1 MIEKQNTKQEG
12 IMLFEFT
19 EVLEQ
24 RAKMKVVGV
33 GGAGGSALNRMIR
46 SGLEGVDFIAIN
58 TDAQAL
64 DHSEAK
70 TKIQIG
76 QSLTKGL
83 GAGANVEVGRKA
95 IEEDRDSVVKAL
107 ADTDMVFVTAG
118 MGGGTGTGATPVV
131 AEIAKDLGALT
142 VAIVTKPFV
151 FEAPKRTRRAEAGI
165 EELRNNVDTII
176 VIPNQRLLSIVD
188 RDTSVLNAFQ
198 VADTLLYQSTKG
210 VSDLITYH
218 GIINLDFADVR
229 TVMADMG
236 DAVLGSGTA
245 EGEER
250 AVIAAQQA
258 INSPLLEDT
267 DISGALGVL
276 INITGGENL
285 SLYDVEEASSIIYQ
299 EAGDDANI
307 IFGAVIDPKL
317 KDAIRVT
324 VIATGFHKNP
334 SSVKPAEEKDFGFYK
349 DDLEELEKPAVQR
362 KNGGKRPVLSPVS
375 NVEEPVIPIDDIE
388 VPAFLRKQTN
398 IASL

>member
-1 MIEKQNTKQEG
+1 
-12 IMLFEFT
+12 MLFEFT

-33 GGAGGSALNRMIR
+33 GGGGGSALNRMIR

-76 QSLTKGL
+76 QGLTKGL
-83 GAGANVEVGRKA
+83 GAGANVEIGRKA
-95 IEEDRDSVVKAL
+95 IEEDRDTVAKAL

-118 MGGGTGTGATPVV
+118 MGGGTGTGAAPIV

-142 VAIVTKPFV
+142 VGIVTKPFV
-151 FEAPKRTRRAEAGI
+151 FEAPKRTRRADAGI
-165 EELRNNVDTII
+165 EELRTNVDTII

-210 VSDLITYH
+210 ISDLITYH

-236 DAVLGSGTA
+236 DAVLGTGTA

-299 EAGDDANI
+299 EAGEDANI

-317 KDAIRVT
+317 QDEIRVT

-334 SSVKPAEEKDFGFYK
+334 SSAKQVEEKDFGFYK

-362 KNGGKRPVLSPVS
+362 MNGDKRPLLSPVS
-375 NVEEPVIPIDDIE
+375 TTEETVLPVDDIE

-398 IASL
+398 IASM

>member
-1 MIEKQNTKQEG
+1 
-12 IMLFEFT
+12 MLFEFT

-33 GGAGGSALNRMIR
+33 GGGGGSALNRMIR

-76 QSLTKGL
+76 QGLTKGL
-83 GAGANVEVGRKA
+83 GAGANVEIGRKA
-95 IEEDRDSVVKAL
+95 IEEDRDTVAKAL

-118 MGGGTGTGATPVV
+118 MGGGTGTGAAPIV

-142 VAIVTKPFV
+142 VGIVTKPFV
-151 FEAPKRTRRAEAGI
+151 FEAPKRTRRADAGI
-165 EELRNNVDTII
+165 EELRTNVDTII

-210 VSDLITYH
+210 ISDLITYH

-236 DAVLGSGTA
+236 DAVLGTGTA

-299 EAGDDANI
+299 EAGEDANI

-317 KDAIRVT
+317 QDEIRVT

-334 SSVKPAEEKDFGFYK
+334 SSAKQVEEKDFGFYK

-362 KNGGKRPVLSPVS
+362 MNGDKRPLLSPVS
-375 NVEEPVIPIDDIE
+375 TTEETALPVDDIE

-398 IASL
+398 IASM

>member
-1 MIEKQNTKQEG
+1 
-12 IMLFEFT
+12 MLFEFT

-33 GGAGGSALNRMIR
+33 GGAGGNALNRMIR
-46 SGLEGVDFIAIN
+46 SGLEGVDFVAIN
-58 TDAQAL
+58 TDSQAL
-64 DHSEAK
+64 EHNDAK

-76 QSLTKGL
+76 QGITKGL
-83 GAGANVEVGRKA
+83 GAGANVEIGKKA
-95 IEEDRDSVVKAL
+95 IEEDRDAVAKVL

-118 MGGGTGTGATPVV
+118 MGGGTGTGAAPIV

-142 VAIVTKPFV
+142 VGIVTKPFI
-151 FEAPKRTRRAEAGI
+151 FEAPKRTLRAEAGI
-165 EELRNNVDTII
+165 EEFRSHVDTII
-176 VIPNQRLLSIVD
+176 VIPNQRLLSIID

-198 VADTLLYQSTKG
+198 IADTLLYQSTKG
-210 VSDLITYH
+210 ISDLITFH

-236 DAVLGSGTA
+236 DAVLGTGTA
-245 EGEER
+245 SGEEK

-285 SLYDVEEASSIIYQ
+285 ALCDVEEASSIIYQ
-299 EAGDDANI
+299 EAGEDANI
-307 IFGAVIDPKL
+307 IFGAVIDPTMG
-317 KDAIRVT
+317 DEISVT
-324 VIATGFHKNP
+324 VIATGFNKN
-334 SSVKPAEEKDFGFYK
+334 SLSKPAAEEKDYAFYRTNP
-349 DDLEELEKPAVQR
+349 EELEKPAVQR
-362 KNGGKRPVLSPVS
+362 QAEDGSTIVKPVS
-375 NVEEPVIPIDDIE
+375 VPPEIAIPTDDIE
-388 VPAFLRKQTN
+388 VPAFLRKQLSS

>member
-1 MIEKQNTKQEG
+1 
-12 IMLFEFT
+12 MLFEFT

-33 GGAGGSALNRMIR
+33 GGGGGSALNRMIR

-83 GAGANVEVGRKA
+83 GAGANVEIGRKA
-95 IEEDRDSVVKAL
+95 IEEDRETVAKAL

-118 MGGGTGTGATPVV
+118 MGGGTGTGAAPIV

-142 VAIVTKPFV
+142 VGIVTKPFI

-165 EELRNNVDTII
+165 EELRTNVDTII

-188 RDTSVLNAFQ
+188 RDTSVLNAFE

-210 VSDLITYH
+210 ISDLITYH

-236 DAVLGSGTA
+236 DAVLGTGTA

-276 INITGGENL
+276 INITGGESL

-299 EAGDDANI
+299 EAGEDANI

-317 KDAIRVT
+317 QDEIRVT
-324 VIATGFHKNP
+324 VIATGFNKNP
-334 SSVKPAEEKDFGFYK
+334 SSAKQVEEKDFGFYK

-362 KNGGKRPVLSPVS
+362 MNGDKRPLLSPVS
-375 NVEEPVIPIDDIE
+375 TTEEVVLPVDDIE

-398 IASL
+398 IASM

>member
-1 MIEKQNTKQEG
+1 
-12 IMLFEFT
+12 MLFEFT

-24 RAKMKVVGV
+24 RAKIKVVGV
-33 GGAGGSALNRMIR
+33 GGGGGSALNRMIR

-83 GAGANVEVGRKA
+83 GAGASVEIGRKA
-95 IEEDRDSVVKAL
+95 IDEDRDTVAKAL

-118 MGGGTGTGATPVV
+118 MGGGAGTGAAPVV
-131 AEIAKDLGALT
+131 SEIAKDLGALT
-142 VAIVTKPFV
+142 VGIVTKPFV

-165 EELRNNVDTII
+165 EELRKNVDTII

-188 RDTSVLNAFQ
+188 RDTSVLNAFE

-210 VSDLITYH
+210 ISDLITYH

-236 DAVLGSGTA
+236 DAVLGTGTA

-299 EAGDDANI
+299 EAGEDANI

-317 KDAIRVT
+317 KDEIRVT
-324 VIATGFHKNP
+324 VIATGFNKNP
-334 SSVKPAEEKDFGFYK
+334 SSAKPAEEKDFGFYK

-362 KNGGKRPVLSPVS
+362 MNGDIRPLLSPVS
-375 NVEEPVIPIDDIE
+375 NNEETVIPVDDIE

>member
-1 MIEKQNTKQEG
+1 
-12 IMLFEFT
+12 MLFEFT

-33 GGAGGSALNRMIR
+33 GGGGGSALNRMIR

-83 GAGANVEVGRKA
+83 CAGANVEIGRKA
-95 IEEDRDSVVKAL
+95 IEEDRDTVAKAL

-118 MGGGTGTGATPVV
+118 MGGGTGTGAAPIV

-142 VAIVTKPFV
+142 VGIVTKPFV
-151 FEAPKRTRRAEAGI
+151 FEAPKRTRRADAGI
-165 EELRNNVDTII
+165 EELRTNVDTII

-210 VSDLITYH
+210 ISDLITYH

-236 DAVLGSGTA
+236 DAVLGTGTA

-258 INSPLLEDT
+258 ISSPLLEDT

-299 EAGDDANI
+299 EAGEDANI

-317 KDAIRVT
+317 NDEIRVT

-334 SSVKPAEEKDFGFYK
+334 SSAKQAVEKDFGFYK

-362 KNGGKRPVLSPVS
+362 MNGDKRPLLSPVS
-375 NVEEPVIPIDDIE
+375 TTEETVLPVDDIE

-398 IASL
+398 LASM

>member
-1 MIEKQNTKQEG
+1 
-12 IMLFEFT
+12 MLFEFT

-33 GGAGGSALNRMIR
+33 GGAGGNALNRMIR
-46 SGLEGVDFIAIN
+46 SGLEGVEFVAIN

-64 DHSEAK
+64 DHNDAK

-83 GAGANVEVGRKA
+83 GAGANVEIGKKA
-95 IEEDRDSVVKAL
+95 IEEDRDAVAKVL

-118 MGGGTGTGATPVV
+118 MGGGTGTGAAPIV

-142 VAIVTKPFV
+142 VGIVTKPFI
-151 FEAPKRTRRAEAGI
+151 FEAPKRTLRAEAGI
-165 EELRNNVDTII
+165 EEFRSHVDTII

-198 VADTLLYQSTKG
+198 IADTLLYQSTKG
-210 VSDLITYH
+210 ISDLITFH

-236 DAVLGSGTA
+236 DAVLGTGTA
-245 EGEER
+245 SGEER

-276 INITGGENL
+276 INITGGESL
-285 SLYDVEEASSIIYQ
+285 SLCDVEEASSIIYQ
-299 EAGDDANI
+299 EAGEDANI
-307 IFGAVIDPKL
+307 IFGAVIDPSMG
-317 KDAIRVT
+317 DEISVT
-324 VIATGFHKNP
+324 VIATGFNKNP
-334 SSVKPAEEKDFGFYK
+334 LSIPATEEKDYAFYRANP
-349 DDLEELEKPAVQR
+349 EELEKPAVQR
-362 KNGGKRPVLSPVS
+362 QTEDGSTMVKPVS
-375 NVEEPVIPIDDIE
+375 VPPEIAIPTDDIE
-388 VPAFLRKQTN
+388 VPAFLRKQQGS

>member
-1 MIEKQNTKQEG
+1 
-12 IMLFEFT
+12 MLFEFT

-33 GGAGGSALNRMIR
+33 GGAGGNALNRMIR
-46 SGLEGVDFIAIN
+46 SGLEGVDFVAIN

-76 QSLTKGL
+76 QGITKGL
-83 GAGANVEVGRKA
+83 GAGANVEMGKKA
-95 IEEDRDSVVKAL
+95 IEEDRDAVAKEL

-118 MGGGTGTGATPVV
+118 MGGGTGTGAAPVV

-142 VAIVTKPFV
+142 VAIVTKPFI
-151 FEAPKRTRRAEAGI
+151 FEAPKRTIRAEAGI
-165 EELRNNVDTII
+165 EDLRGNVDTII

-198 VADTLLYQSTKG
+198 IADTLLYQSTKG
-210 VSDLITYH
+210 ISDLITFH

-236 DAVLGSGTA
+236 DAVLGTGSA
-245 EGEER
+245 SGEER

-276 INITGGENL
+276 INITGGEDL
-285 SLYDVEEASSIIYQ
+285 SLCDVEEASSIIYQ
-299 EAGDDANI
+299 EAGEDANI
-307 IFGAVIDPKL
+307 IFGAVIDPTMG
-317 KDAIRVT
+317 DEISVT

-334 SSVKPAEEKDFGFYK
+334 VSMPVAEEKDYAFYRK
-349 DDLEELEKPAVQR
+349 NPEELEKPAVQR
-362 KNGGKRPVLSPVS
+362 QAEDGSIPVKPVS
-375 NVEEPVIPIDDIE
+375 VPPEIAIPMDDME
-388 VPAFLRKQTN
+388 VPAFLRKQGS

>member
-1 MIEKQNTKQEG
+1 
-12 IMLFEFT
+12 MLFEFT

-33 GGAGGSALNRMIR
+33 GGGGGSALNRMIR

-83 GAGANVEVGRKA
+83 GAGANVEIGRKA
-95 IEEDRDSVVKAL
+95 IEEDRETVAKAL

-118 MGGGTGTGATPVV
+118 MGGGTGTGAAPIV

-142 VAIVTKPFV
+142 VGIVTKPFV

-165 EELRNNVDTII
+165 EELRTNVDTII

-188 RDTSVLNAFQ
+188 RDTSVLNAFE

-210 VSDLITYH
+210 ISDLITYH

-236 DAVLGSGTA
+236 DAVLGTGTA

-258 INSPLLEDT
+258 INSPLLED
-267 DISGALGVL
+267 
-276 INITGGENL
+276 
-285 SLYDVEEASSIIYQ
+285 
-299 EAGDDANI
+299 
-307 IFGAVIDPKL
+307 
-317 KDAIRVT
+317 
-324 VIATGFHKNP
+324 
-334 SSVKPAEEKDFGFYK
+334 
-349 DDLEELEKPAVQR
+349 
-362 KNGGKRPVLSPVS
+362 
-375 NVEEPVIPIDDIE
+375 
-388 VPAFLRKQTN
+388 
-398 IASL
+398 

>member
-1 MIEKQNTKQEG
+1 
-12 IMLFEFT
+12 MLFEFT

-33 GGAGGSALNRMIR
+33 GGAGGNALNRMIR
-46 SGLEGVDFIAIN
+46 SGLEGVEFVAIN

-76 QSLTKGL
+76 QGITKGL
-83 GAGANVEVGRKA
+83 GAGANVEMGKKA
-95 IEEDRDSVVKAL
+95 IEEDRDAVAKVL

-118 MGGGTGTGATPVV
+118 MGGGTGTGAAPIV

-142 VAIVTKPFV
+142 VAIVTKPFI
-151 FEAPKRTRRAEAGI
+151 FEAPKRTIRAEAGI
-165 EELRNNVDTII
+165 EELRGNVDTII

-198 VADTLLYQSTKG
+198 IADTLLYQSTKG
-210 VSDLITYH
+210 ISDLITFH

-236 DAVLGSGTA
+236 DAVLGTGSA
-245 EGEER
+245 SGEER

-285 SLYDVEEASSIIYQ
+285 ALCDVEEASSIIYQ
-299 EAGDDANI
+299 EAGEDANI
-307 IFGAVIDPKL
+307 IFGAVIDPTMG
-317 KDAIRVT
+317 DEISVT
-324 VIATGFHKNP
+324 VIATGFNKNP
-334 SSVKPAEEKDFGFYK
+334 LSTPAAEEKDFAFYRTNP
-349 DDLEELEKPAVQR
+349 EELEKPAVQR
-362 KNGGKRPVLSPVS
+362 QAEDGSIPVKPVS
-375 NVEEPVIPIDDIE
+375 VPPEIAIPMDDME
-388 VPAFLRKQTN
+388 VPAFLRKQGS

>member
-1 MIEKQNTKQEG
+1 
-12 IMLFEFT
+12 MLFEFT

-24 RAKMKVVGV
+24 RARMKVVGV
-33 GGAGGSALNRMIR
+33 GGAGGNALNRMIR
-46 SGLEGVDFIAIN
+46 SGLEGVDFVAIN

-64 DHSEAK
+64 EHNDAK

-76 QSLTKGL
+76 QSITKGL
-83 GAGANVEVGRKA
+83 GAGANVDIGKKA
-95 IEEDRDSVVKAL
+95 IEEDRDAVAKVL

-118 MGGGTGTGATPVV
+118 MGGGTGTGAAPIV

-142 VAIVTKPFV
+142 VGVVTKPFI
-151 FEAPKRTRRAEAGI
+151 FEAPKRTLRAEAGI
-165 EELRNNVDTII
+165 EEFRSHVDTII
-176 VIPNQRLLSIVD
+176 VIPNQRLLSIID

-198 VADTLLYQSTKG
+198 IADTLLYQSTKG
-210 VSDLITYH
+210 ISDLITFH

-236 DAVLGSGTA
+236 DAVLGTGTA
-245 EGEER
+245 SGEEK

-285 SLYDVEEASSIIYQ
+285 ALCDVEEASSIIYQ
-299 EAGDDANI
+299 EAGEDANI
-307 IFGAVIDPKL
+307 IFGAVIDPTMG
-317 KDAIRVT
+317 DEISVT
-324 VIATGFHKNP
+324 VIATGFNKN
-334 SSVKPAEEKDFGFYK
+334 SLSKPAAEEKDFAFYRTNP
-349 DDLEELEKPAVQR
+349 EELEKPAVQR
-362 KNGGKRPVLSPVS
+362 QAEDGSTTVKPVS
-375 NVEEPVIPIDDIE
+375 VPPEIAIPTDDIE
-388 VPAFLRKQTN
+388 VPAFLRKQLSS

>member
-1 MIEKQNTKQEG
+1 
-12 IMLFEFT
+12 MLFEFT

-33 GGAGGSALNRMIR
+33 GGAGGNALNRMIR
-46 SGLEGVDFIAIN
+46 SGLEGVDFVAIN
-58 TDAQAL
+58 TDSQAL
-64 DHSEAK
+64 EHNDAK

-76 QSLTKGL
+76 QGITKGL
-83 GAGANVEVGRKA
+83 GAGANVEIGKKA
-95 IEEDRDSVVKAL
+95 IEEDRDAVAKVL

-118 MGGGTGTGATPVV
+118 MGGGTGTGAAPIV

-142 VAIVTKPFV
+142 VGIVTKPFI
-151 FEAPKRTRRAEAGI
+151 FEAPKRTLRAEAGI
-165 EELRNNVDTII
+165 EEFRSHVDTII
-176 VIPNQRLLSIVD
+176 VIPNQRLLSIID

-198 VADTLLYQSTKG
+198 IADTLLYQSTKG
-210 VSDLITYH
+210 ISDLITFH

-236 DAVLGSGTA
+236 DAVLGTGTA
-245 EGEER
+245 SGEEK

-285 SLYDVEEASSIIYQ
+285 ALCDVEEASSIIYQ
-299 EAGDDANI
+299 EAGEDANI
-307 IFGAVIDPKL
+307 IFGAVIDPTMG
-317 KDAIRVT
+317 DEISVT
-324 VIATGFHKNP
+324 VIATGFNKNP
-334 SSVKPAEEKDFGFYK
+334 LSTPAAEEKDYAFYRTNP
-349 DDLEELEKPAVQR
+349 EELEKPAVQR
-362 KNGGKRPVLSPVS
+362 QAEDGSTKVKPVS
-375 NVEEPVIPIDDIE
+375 VPPEIAIPTDDIE
-388 VPAFLRKQTN
+388 VPAFLRKQLGS

>member
-1 MIEKQNTKQEG
+1 
-12 IMLFEFT
+12 MLFEFT

-33 GGAGGSALNRMIR
+33 GGAGGNALNRMIR
-46 SGLEGVDFIAIN
+46 SGLEGVDFVAIN

-76 QSLTKGL
+76 QGITKGL
-83 GAGANVEVGRKA
+83 GAGANVEMGKKA
-95 IEEDRDSVVKAL
+95 IEEDRDAVAKVL

-118 MGGGTGTGATPVV
+118 MGGGTGTGAAPIV

-142 VAIVTKPFV
+142 VAIVTKPFI
-151 FEAPKRTRRAEAGI
+151 FEAPKRTIRAEAGI
-165 EELRNNVDTII
+165 EELRGNVDTII

-198 VADTLLYQSTKG
+198 IADTLLYQSTKG
-210 VSDLITYH
+210 ISDLITFH

-236 DAVLGSGTA
+236 DAVLGTGSA
-245 EGEER
+245 SGEER

-285 SLYDVEEASSIIYQ
+285 SLCDVEEASSIIYQ
-299 EAGDDANI
+299 EAGEDANI
-307 IFGAVIDPKL
+307 IFGAVIDPTMG
-317 KDAIRVT
+317 DEISVT
-324 VIATGFHKNP
+324 VIATGFNKNP
-334 SSVKPAEEKDFGFYK
+334 VSMPVTEERDYAFYRK
-349 DDLEELEKPAVQR
+349 NPEELEKPAVQR
-362 KNGGKRPVLSPVS
+362 QAEDGSIPVKPVS
-375 NVEEPVIPIDDIE
+375 VPPEIAIPMDDME
-388 VPAFLRKQTN
+388 VPAFLRKQGS

>member
-1 MIEKQNTKQEG
+1 
-12 IMLFEFT
+12 MLFEFT

-33 GGAGGSALNRMIR
+33 GGAGGNALNRMIR
-46 SGLEGVDFIAIN
+46 SGLEGVDFVAIN

-76 QSLTKGL
+76 QGITKGL
-83 GAGANVEVGRKA
+83 GAGANVEMGKKA
-95 IEEDRDSVVKAL
+95 IEEDRDAVAKVL

-118 MGGGTGTGATPVV
+118 MGGGTGTGAAPVV

-142 VAIVTKPFV
+142 VAIVTKPFI
-151 FEAPKRTRRAEAGI
+151 FEAPKRTIRAEAGI
-165 EELRNNVDTII
+165 EELRGNVDTII

-198 VADTLLYQSTKG
+198 IADTLLYQSTKG
-210 VSDLITYH
+210 ISDLITFH

-236 DAVLGSGTA
+236 DAVLGTGSA
-245 EGEER
+245 SGEER

-276 INITGGENL
+276 INITGGESL
-285 SLYDVEEASSIIYQ
+285 SLCDVEEASSIIYQ
-299 EAGDDANI
+299 EAGEDANI
-307 IFGAVIDPKL
+307 IFGAVIDPSMG
-317 KDAIRVT
+317 DEISVT

-334 SSVKPAEEKDFGFYK
+334 VSMPATEEKDYAFYRK
-349 DDLEELEKPAVQR
+349 NPEELEKPAVQR
-362 KNGGKRPVLSPVS
+362 QAEDGSIPVKPVS
-375 NVEEPVIPIDDIE
+375 VPPEIAIPMDDME
-388 VPAFLRKQTN
+388 VPAFLRKQGS

>member
-1 MIEKQNTKQEG
+1 
-12 IMLFEFT
+12 MLFEFT

-33 GGAGGSALNRMIR
+33 GGAGGNALNRMIR
-46 SGLEGVDFIAIN
+46 SGLEGVDFVAIN

-76 QSLTKGL
+76 QGITKGL
-83 GAGANVEVGRKA
+83 GAGANVEMGKKA
-95 IEEDRDSVVKAL
+95 IEEDRDAVAKVL

-118 MGGGTGTGATPVV
+118 MGGGTGTGAAPIV

-142 VAIVTKPFV
+142 VAIVTKPFI
-151 FEAPKRTRRAEAGI
+151 FEAPKRTIRAEAGI
-165 EELRNNVDTII
+165 EELRGNVDTII
-176 VIPNQRLLSIVD
+176 VIPNQRLLSIID

-198 VADTLLYQSTKG
+198 IADTLLYQSTKG
-210 VSDLITYH
+210 ISDLITFH

-236 DAVLGSGTA
+236 DAVLGTGTA
-245 EGEER
+245 SGEEK

-285 SLYDVEEASSIIYQ
+285 ALCDVEEASSIIYQ
-299 EAGDDANI
+299 EAGEDANI
-307 IFGAVIDPKL
+307 IFGAVIDPTMG
-317 KDAIRVT
+317 DEISVT
-324 VIATGFHKNP
+324 VIATGFNKNSMSMP
-334 SSVKPAEEKDFGFYK
+334 AAEEKDYAFYRTNP
-349 DDLEELEKPAVQR
+349 EELEKPAVQR
-362 KNGGKRPVLSPVS
+362 QAEDGSTTVKPVS
-375 NVEEPVIPIDDIE
+375 VPPEIAIPTDDIE
-388 VPAFLRKQTN
+388 VPAFLRKQLN
-398 IASL
+398 SIASL

>member
-1 MIEKQNTKQEG
+1 
-12 IMLFEFT
+12 MLFEFT

-33 GGAGGSALNRMIR
+33 GGGGGSALNRMIR

-76 QSLTKGL
+76 QGLTKGL
-83 GAGANVEVGRKA
+83 GAGANVEIGRKA
-95 IEEDRDSVVKAL
+95 IEEDRDTVAKAL

-118 MGGGTGTGATPVV
+118 MGGGTGTGAAPIV

-142 VAIVTKPFV
+142 VGIVTKPFV

-165 EELRNNVDTII
+165 EELRKNVDTII

-210 VSDLITYH
+210 ISDLITYH

-236 DAVLGSGTA
+236 DAVLGTGTA

-299 EAGDDANI
+299 EAGEDANI

-317 KDAIRVT
+317 NDEIRVT
-324 VIATGFHKNP
+324 VIATGFNKNP
-334 SSVKPAEEKDFGFYK
+334 SSAKQDVEKDFGFYK

-362 KNGGKRPVLSPVS
+362 MNGDKRPLLSPVS
-375 NVEEPVIPIDDIE
+375 TTEETVLPVDDIE

-398 IASL
+398 IASM

>member
-1 MIEKQNTKQEG
+1 
-12 IMLFEFT
+12 MLFEFT

-33 GGAGGSALNRMIR
+33 GGGGGSALNRMIR

-76 QSLTKGL
+76 QGITKGL
-83 GAGANVEVGRKA
+83 GAGANVEIGRKA
-95 IEEDRDSVVKAL
+95 IEEDRDTVAKAL

-118 MGGGTGTGATPVV
+118 MGGGTGTGATPIV

-142 VAIVTKPFV
+142 VGIVTKPFV

-165 EELRNNVDTII
+165 EELRNHVDTII
-176 VIPNQRLLSIVD
+176 IIPNQRLLSIVD

-210 VSDLITYH
+210 ISDLITYH

-236 DAVLGSGTA
+236 DAVLGTGTA

-276 INITGGENL
+276 INITGGESL

-299 EAGDDANI
+299 EAGEDANI

-317 KDAIRVT
+317 KDEIRVT
-324 VIATGFHKNP
+324 VIATGFNKNP
-334 SSVKPAEEKDFGFYK
+334 ASVKPAAEKDFGFYK

-362 KNGGKRPVLSPVS
+362 MNGDKRPTLSPVS
-375 NVEEPVIPIDDIE
+375 TTEEIVIPVDDME

>member
-1 MIEKQNTKQEG
+1 
-12 IMLFEFT
+12 MLFEFT

-46 SGLEGVDFIAIN
+46 SGLEGVDFVAIN

-70 TKIQIG
+70 TKLQIG

-95 IEEDRDSVVKAL
+95 IEEDRDTVAKAL
-107 ADTDMVFVTAG
+107 SDTDMVFVTAG
-118 MGGGTGTGATPVV
+118 MGGGTGTGAAPIV

-151 FEAPKRTRRAEAGI
+151 FEAPKRTMRAEAGI
-165 EELRNNVDTII
+165 EELRCNVDTII

-188 RDTSVLNAFQ
+188 RDTSVLNAFE

-210 VSDLITYH
+210 ISDLITYH

-236 DAVLGSGTA
+236 DAVLGTGTA
-245 EGEER
+245 TGEER

-276 INITGGENL
+276 INITGGESL

-299 EAGDDANI
+299 EAGEEANI
-307 IFGAVIDPKL
+307 IFGAVIDPQMDEEL
-317 KDAIRVT
+317 RVT
-324 VIATGFHKNP
+324 VIATGFHKDA
-334 SSVKPAEEKDFGFYK
+334 SAMRIKEEKDYAYYRANP
-349 DDLEELEKPAVQR
+349 EELEKPAVQR
-362 KNGGKRPVLSPVS
+362 INGGSRPAVENVPAPNEVAIPV
-375 NVEEPVIPIDDIE
+375 DDIE

>member
-1 MIEKQNTKQEG
+1 
-12 IMLFEFT
+12 MLFEFT

-33 GGAGGSALNRMIR
+33 GGAGGNALNRMIR
-46 SGLEGVDFIAIN
+46 SGLEGVDFVAIN

-64 DHSEAK
+64 EHNDAK

-76 QSLTKGL
+76 QSITKGL
-83 GAGANVEVGRKA
+83 GAGANVDIGKKA
-95 IEEDRDSVVKAL
+95 IEEDRDAVAKVL

-118 MGGGTGTGATPVV
+118 MGGGTGTGAAPIV

-142 VAIVTKPFV
+142 VGIVTKPFV
-151 FEAPKRTRRAEAGI
+151 FEAPKRTLRAEAGI
-165 EELRNNVDTII
+165 EEFRSNVDTII
-176 VIPNQRLLSIVD
+176 VIPNQRLLSIID

-198 VADTLLYQSTKG
+198 IADTLLYQSTKG
-210 VSDLITYH
+210 ISDLITFH

-236 DAVLGSGTA
+236 DAVLGTGTA
-245 EGEER
+245 SGEEK

-285 SLYDVEEASSIIYQ
+285 ALCDVEEASSIIYQ
-299 EAGDDANI
+299 EAGEDANI
-307 IFGAVIDPKL
+307 IFGAVIDPTMG
-317 KDAIRVT
+317 DEISVT
-324 VIATGFHKNP
+324 VIATGFNKN
-334 SSVKPAEEKDFGFYK
+334 SMSKPAAEEKDYAFYRTNP
-349 DDLEELEKPAVQR
+349 EELEKPAVQR
-362 KNGGKRPVLSPVS
+362 QAEDGSTTVKPVS
-375 NVEEPVIPIDDIE
+375 VPPEIAIPTDDIE
-388 VPAFLRKQTN
+388 VPAFLRKQLN
-398 IASL
+398 SIASL

>member
-1 MIEKQNTKQEG
+1 
-12 IMLFEFT
+12 MLFEFT
-19 EVLEQ
+19 EVLER

-33 GGAGGSALNRMIR
+33 GGAGGNALNRMIR
-46 SGLEGVDFIAIN
+46 SGLEGVEFVAIN

-64 DHSEAK
+64 DHSDAK
-70 TKIQIG
+70 IKIQIG

-83 GAGANVEVGRKA
+83 GAGANVEIGRKA
-95 IEEDRDSVVKAL
+95 IEEDRDAVAKAL

-118 MGGGTGTGATPVV
+118 MGGGTGTGATPIV

-142 VAIVTKPFV
+142 VGIVTKPFI
-151 FEAPKRTRRAEAGI
+151 FEAPKRTMRADAGI
-165 EELRNNVDTII
+165 EELRCNVDTII

-210 VSDLITYH
+210 ISDLITYH

-236 DAVLGSGTA
+236 DAVLGTGSAT
-245 EGEER
+245 GEEK

-285 SLYDVEEASSIIYQ
+285 ALCDVEEASSIIYQ
-299 EAGDDANI
+299 EAGEDANI
-307 IFGAVIDPKL
+307 IFGAVIDPEMG
-317 KDAIRVT
+317 DEISVT
-324 VIATGFHKNP
+324 VIATGFHKNA
-334 SSVKPAEEKDFGFYK
+334 SSIPAAEEKDYAFYRSNP
-349 DDLEELEKPAVQR
+349 EELEKPAVQR
-362 KNGGKRPVLSPVS
+362 MNEDGSTMIKQVS
-375 NVEEPVIPIDDIE
+375 VPAEVAIPTDDLQI
-388 VPAFLRKQTN
+388 PAFLRKQGS

>member
-1 MIEKQNTKQEG
+1 
-12 IMLFEFT
+12 MLFEFT

-33 GGAGGSALNRMIR
+33 GGGGGSALNRMIR

-83 GAGANVEVGRKA
+83 GAGANVEIGRKA
-95 IEEDRDSVVKAL
+95 IEEDRETVAKAL

-118 MGGGTGTGATPVV
+118 MGGGTGTGAAPIV

-142 VAIVTKPFV
+142 VGIVTKPFI

-165 EELRNNVDTII
+165 EELRTNVDTII

-188 RDTSVLNAFQ
+188 RDTSVLNAFE

-210 VSDLITYH
+210 ISDLITYH

-236 DAVLGSGTA
+236 DAVLGTGTA

-276 INITGGENL
+276 INITGGESL

-299 EAGDDANI
+299 EAGEDANI

-317 KDAIRVT
+317 QDEIRVT
-324 VIATGFHKNP
+324 VIATGFNKNP
-334 SSVKPAEEKDFGFYK
+334 SSAKQVEEKDFGFYK

-362 KNGGKRPVLSPVS
+362 MNGDKRPLLSPVS
-375 NVEEPVIPIDDIE
+375 TTEEVVIPVDDIE

-398 IASL
+398 IASM

>member
-1 MIEKQNTKQEG
+1 
-12 IMLFEFT
+12 MLFEFT

-24 RAKMKVVGV
+24 RARMKVVGV
-33 GGAGGSALNRMIR
+33 GGAGGNALNRMIR
-46 SGLEGVDFIAIN
+46 SGLEGVDFVAIN

-64 DHSEAK
+64 EHNDAK

-76 QSLTKGL
+76 QSITKGL
-83 GAGANVEVGRKA
+83 GAGANVDIGKKA
-95 IEEDRDSVVKAL
+95 IEEDRDAVAKVL

-118 MGGGTGTGATPVV
+118 MGGGTGTGAAPIV

-142 VAIVTKPFV
+142 VGVVTKPFI
-151 FEAPKRTRRAEAGI
+151 FEAPKRTLRAEAGI
-165 EELRNNVDTII
+165 EEFRSHVDTII
-176 VIPNQRLLSIVD
+176 VIPNQRLLSIID

-198 VADTLLYQSTKG
+198 IADTLLYQSTKG
-210 VSDLITYH
+210 ISDLITFH

-236 DAVLGSGTA
+236 DAVLGTGTA
-245 EGEER
+245 SGEEK

-285 SLYDVEEASSIIYQ
+285 ALCDVEEASSIIYQ
-299 EAGDDANI
+299 EAGEDANI
-307 IFGAVIDPKL
+307 IFGAVIDPTMG
-317 KDAIRVT
+317 DEISVT
-324 VIATGFHKNP
+324 VIATGFNKN
-334 SSVKPAEEKDFGFYK
+334 SLSKPAAEEKDYAFYRTNP
-349 DDLEELEKPAVQR
+349 EELEKPAVQR
-362 KNGGKRPVLSPVS
+362 QAEDGSTTVKPVS
-375 NVEEPVIPIDDIE
+375 VPPEIAIPTDDIE
-388 VPAFLRKQTN
+388 VPAFLRKQLSS